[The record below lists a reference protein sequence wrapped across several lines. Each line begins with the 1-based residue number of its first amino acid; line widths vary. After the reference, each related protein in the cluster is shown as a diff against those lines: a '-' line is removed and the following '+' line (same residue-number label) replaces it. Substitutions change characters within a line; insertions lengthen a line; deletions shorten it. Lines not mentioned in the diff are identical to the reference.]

1 MGRLIT
7 VLLAACLSLS
17 AVAADAIKG
26 ERKEVFGDI
35 TVHYN
40 TFNSTFLTPDIAKAA
55 ELIRSKN
62 QGVINVSVIKD
73 GKPLIANVTG
83 TVKDLT
89 SQSVPLNFRQVTE
102 RGRSTT
108 SRSTRWSSRKPAPL
122 KSRCRTATRSTPSTS
137 TKNSFP
143 ANDEPHATRTGQP

>member
-7 VLLAACLSLS
+7 ALLAACLSLS

-26 ERKEVFGDI
+26 ERKEVFGDV

-40 TFNSTFLTPDIAKAA
+40 TFNSTYLTPDIAKAA

-73 GKPLIANVTG
+73 GKPLIAQVTG

-89 SQSVPLNFRQVTE
+89 SQSLPLTFRQITE
-102 RGRSTT
+102 QGAIYYIAQY
-108 SRSTRWSSRKPAPL
+108 PV
-122 KSRCRTATRSTPSTS
+122 
-137 TKNSFP
+137 
-143 ANDEPHATRTGQP
+143 EQQETRTFEIKVQTGDKINTINFNQELFPGQ

>member
-1 MGRLIT
+1 MKRLALFLIT
-7 VLLAACLSLS
+7 ACLSVG
-17 AVAADAIKG
+17 AMAADTIKA
-26 ERKEVFGDI
+26 ERMEKFGDI

-73 GKPLIANVTG
+73 GKPLMAQVSG

-89 SQSVPLNFRQVTE
+89 SQSVPLKFKQVTE
-102 RGRSTT
+102 QGAIYYIAQY
-108 SRSTRWSSRKPAPL
+108 PV
-122 KSRCRTATRSTPSTS
+122 
-137 TKNSFP
+137 
-143 ANDEPHATRTGQP
+143 EQQETRTFEIKVQTGDKINTLNFNQELFPGQ

>member
-1 MGRLIT
+1 MKRLALFLIT
-7 VLLAACLSLS
+7 ACLSVG
-17 AVAADAIKG
+17 AMAADVIKG

-62 QGVINVSVIKD
+62 QGVINVSVIKS
-73 GKPLIANVTG
+73 GKPLIADVSG

-89 SQSVPLNFRQVTE
+89 SKTVPLSFRQITE
-102 RGRSTT
+102 QDAIYYIAQY
-108 SRSTRWSSRKPAPL
+108 PV
-122 KSRCRTATRSTPSTS
+122 
-137 TKNSFP
+137 
-143 ANDEPHATRTGQP
+143 DQQETRTFEIKVQTGDKINTINFNQELFPGE

>member
-7 VLLAACLSLS
+7 ALLAACLSLS
-17 AVAADAIKG
+17 AVAVDAIKG
-26 ERKEVFGDI
+26 ERKEVFGDV

-102 RGRSTT
+102 QGAIYYIAQY
-108 SRSTRWSSRKPAPL
+108 PVPQQ
-122 KSRCRTATRSTPSTS
+122 
-137 TKNSFP
+137 
-143 ANDEPHATRTGQP
+143 ETRTFEIKVQNGDKINTINFNQELFPGQ

>member
-1 MGRLIT
+1 MGRLALF
-7 VLLAACLSLS
+7 LLTACLSVM
-17 AVAADAIKG
+17 AMAADIIKG
-26 ERKEVFGDI
+26 ERQESFGDV

-40 TFNSTFLTPDIAKAA
+40 TFNSTYLTPDIAKSA

-89 SQSVPLNFRQVTE
+89 SQSVALNFRQITE
-102 RGRSTT
+102 QGAVYYIAQY
-108 SRSTRWSSRKPAPL
+108 PVEQQEI
-122 KSRCRTATRSTPSTS
+122 RTFEIKVQNGDKINTI
-137 TKNSFP
+137 NFNQELFP
-143 ANDEPHATRTGQP
+143 GE

>member
-1 MGRLIT
+1 MRRLALFLISLCLALP
-7 VLLAACLSLS
+7 VL
-17 AVAADAIKG
+17 AADAARP
-26 ERKEVFGDI
+26 ERKEVFGDV

-40 TFNSTFLTPDIAKAA
+40 TFNSTYLTPDIAKSA

-89 SQSVPLNFRQVTE
+89 SNSVPLNFRQITE
-102 RGRSTT
+102 QGAIYYIAQY
-108 SRSTRWSSRKPAPL
+108 PVPQQ
-122 KSRCRTATRSTPSTS
+122 
-137 TKNSFP
+137 
-143 ANDEPHATRTGQP
+143 ETRTFDIKVQMGSDIKNISFNQELFPGE